1 MRALVAVDLASRPEE
16 VLAQAAQWAARVGAT
31 LDVCYVDDTPAVAT
45 YITDPSLT
53 AIFVREVAR
62 LRERHAQRVDALLGS
77 LPEDRRGAAH
87 VLAGSP
93 AEAVVTAAV
102 GFDLLIVATH
112 GRRGLA
118 HLWLGSVAEKIV
130 RASSVPVLVLHLGPT
145 Q

>member
-16 VLAQAAQWAARVGAT
+16 VLAQASEWAGRVGAT

-53 AIFVREVAR
+53 AIIVREEAR
-62 LRERHAQRVDALLGS
+62 LRERHAERIDALLAS
-77 LPEDRRGAAH
+77 LPEDRRGAAR
-87 VLAGSP
+87 VLAGAP
-93 AEAVVTAAV
+93 AEAVVSAST
-102 GFDLLIVATH
+102 GYELLIVATH

-130 RASSVPVLVLHLGPT
+130 RASPVPVLVLHLGPAS
-145 Q
+145 